1 MEDAI
6 VAELYQYLVEPTPE
20 GFLDL
25 RDAVAELP
33 GYAPYSGSL
42 REGWALFEAGRFEE
56 AKGLLESVLP
66 GWILNP
72 GIHQM
77 LSFARHKL
85 GQEEAAQY
93 ELAVAVALLNG
104 ILSTGDGSKARPYLV
119 LCTADEYDL
128 LAYLEKRSI
137 GQSLEKLG
145 DKHYDRQTCDD
156 GTEIWFDVTVPYAH
170 LQRQYSE

>member
-6 VAELYQYLVEPTPE
+6 AAELLQYLAEPKLDR
-20 GFLDL
+20 FLEL
-25 RDAVAELP
+25 RAAVAGLP
-33 GYAPYSGSL
+33 GYAPYSDNL
-42 REGWALFEAGRFEE
+42 REGWALFEEEQFEK

-77 LSFARHKL
+77 LSFIWHKL

-93 ELAVAVALLNG
+93 EFAVAVALLNA
-104 ILSTGDGSKARPYLV
+104 ILSTGDGSKAQPYLV
-119 LCTADEYDL
+119 LYPADEYDL
-128 LAYLEKRSI
+128 LAYLEKRSTS
-137 GQSLEKLG
+137 QSLEMLG
-145 DKHYDRQTCDD
+145 EKRYDCQTCDD

-170 LQRQYSE
+170 LQKRYSE